1 MCKRRLK
8 GSPVLGVV
16 QSHGGQISDNP
27 YPSDISAE
35 WKTWTACSFKFT
47 TCMHTHMRIYCT
59 PTQHNICT
67 YRFIVCCLKCT
78 RLGQCLHGGVL
89 LHTFILH
96 QFPSHPPQPAPDHQP
111 LLGKRGTHI
120 PVCVKFSRSVE
131 SNPNH
136 LCIKMYN
143 IACKI
148 KSWWTSWIQSLNQIF
163 VCNAL
168 FMYLHS
174 LLYVLG
180 HGWGPYGEVLWRLSL
195 TAPPSPLPSPPPPL
209 IPGSWAPCWKPLRLT
224 SVTCSRYRGWGRWG
238 RSGSKAGDGSK
249 TMWRSWCY
257 SDCLVLL
264 CGEGLWSSCVGKL
277 GRERPGN

>member
-1 MCKRRLK
+1 MSGRLGK
-8 GSPVLGVV
+8 LAHSNLLL
-16 QSHGGQISDNP
+16 SCTHICA
-27 YPSDISAE
+27 Y
-35 WKTWTACSFKFT
+35 TAHPHNT
-47 TCMHTHMRIYCT
+47 IYA
-59 PTQHNICT
+59 HN
-67 YRFIVCCLKCT
+67 RFIVCCLKCT

-96 QFPSHPPQPAPDHQP
+96 QFPSHPPQPVPDHQP
-111 LLGKRGTHI
+111 LLEKRGTHM

-174 LLYVLG
+174 SLYVLG

-209 IPGSWAPCWKPLRLT
+209 TPGSWAPCWKPLKLT
-224 SVTCSRYRGWGRWG
+224 SVTCSRYRGWGR
-238 RSGSKAGDGSK
+238 SGSK
-249 TMWRSWCY
+249 TVWRSWCY

-277 GRERPGN
+277 GRERPGNKTMWYYSDCLVILCWSVSGLLPFSSS

>member
-1 MCKRRLK
+1 MEDLD
-8 GSPVLGVV
+8 SLLI
-16 QSHGGQISDNP
+16 QI
-27 YPSDISAE
+27 YY
-35 WKTWTACSFKFT
+35 C
-47 TCMHTHMRIYCT
+47 IYCT

-111 LLGKRGTHI
+111 LLEKRGTHI

-136 LCIKMYN
+136 LCINMYN

-148 KSWWTSWIQSLNQIF
+148 KSWWTSWIQSSNQIF